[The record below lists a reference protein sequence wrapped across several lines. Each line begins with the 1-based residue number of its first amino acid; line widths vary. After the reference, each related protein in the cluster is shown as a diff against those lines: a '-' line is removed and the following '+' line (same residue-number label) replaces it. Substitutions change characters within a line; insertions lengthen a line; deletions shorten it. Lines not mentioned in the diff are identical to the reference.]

1 MDASLPVL
9 DQYVERRVD
18 EMINAGL
25 LNEVCD
31 IYTQNSDY
39 TRGLRQAIGVREFE
53 EFLKAYVCE
62 GRKNEHYSADGS
74 EVCALVD
81 NADEKMLKENIREIL
96 HLYGDSQY
104 KLLLTQ
110 AIDKVKA
117 NTRRLVRRQK
127 RRINRLQILFGWNI
141 HYVDT
146 TESLLGSSGDIWTP
160 QVVEPSV
167 EIIKSF
173 LNKDLGAMPDS
184 DAGNDIDGLKLIQ
197 RDLWTQYTCQPCG
210 NKVLRG
216 AHEWD
221 QHKRGRGHRKR
232 VSLLRKGPC
241 FSLDDKGNHPC
252 ST

>member
-1 MDASLPVL
+1 MAGQNWGRVDNFRYDCCFICVDASVPVL

-117 NTRRLVRRQK
+117 NTRRLVRRQV
-127 RRINRLQILFGWNI
+127 RIWFIYPLYF
-141 HYVDT
+141 
-146 TESLLGSSGDIWTP
+146 
-160 QVVEPSV
+160 
-167 EIIKSF
+167 
-173 LNKDLGAMPDS
+173 
-184 DAGNDIDGLKLIQ
+184 
-197 RDLWTQYTCQPCG
+197 
-210 NKVLRG
+210 
-216 AHEWD
+216 
-221 QHKRGRGHRKR
+221 
-232 VSLLRKGPC
+232 
-241 FSLDDKGNHPC
+241 
-252 ST
+252 